1 MFSSDNTLAAD
12 VRDRSKLMT
21 FFMSGVA
28 LGAMLMLSA
37 CDSGR
42 ETTDKGGDG
51 EKDVT
56 VTRTD
61 DRKDIV
67 IDGVEMATEED
78 MAAVEPAAEAPPL
91 PGLAFSLEKSSRQMA
106 VGGINTSP
114 QPMPGDVNR
123 DRFEDFEQ
131 NPVKLVSEDPVSTFS
146 VDVDTASYSVMRKS
160 LNLGSLPARDSV
172 RVEEMINYF
181 DYDYDLPGSK
191 SEPFKINTHLYG
203 TPWNTGTQLLHI
215 GIKGYDIVPKTKP
228 NANLVLLLD
237 VSGSMNQPDKLP
249 LLKSAM
255 KMLVNEMGENDT
267 VSIVVYAGAAG
278 TVLEPTKGSET
289 AKILSALERL
299 SAGGSTAGGEGIRQA
314 YALAEQNFQDGSVN
328 RVILATDGDFNVGIN
343 DPERLEDFVA
353 EKRDTGVFLTVLGF
367 GRGNYN
373 DVLMQKLAQSGNG
386 NAAYIDNIK
395 EARKVLV
402 DEMSGT
408 LFTIAK
414 DVKIQVEFN
423 PAQVAEYR
431 LIGYETRML
440 KREDFNN
447 DKVDAGD
454 IGSGHSVTALY
465 EIAPVGSD
473 AQLNEPLRYGDTS
486 EPVTNAQDG
495 EVAFVRV
502 RYKLPDEDTSK
513 LIETPIMSDDAR
525 RIVDDTSEDVRFATA
540 VAAFGQKLKGGK
552 YIGDMRYGD
561 ILSLAQGGKGD
572 DPFGYRAEF
581 IQLVRLAESADAMPA
596 LEQMGNTVTQ

>member
-1 MFSSDNTLAAD
+1 MFMSDNAFAASA
-12 VRDRSKLMT
+12 RDRSKTMT

-28 LGAMLMLSA
+28 LSALLMLAA
-37 CDSGR
+37 CDSGT

-51 EKDVT
+51 ETDTT
-56 VTRTD
+56 VTRTEE
-61 DRKDIV
+61 RKDV
-67 IDGVEMATEED
+67 FIDGVEMATEED
-78 MAAVEPAAEAPPL
+78 VAAAEAPADAALNWSIHKARP
-91 PGLAFSLEKSSRQMA
+91 QMA
-106 VGGINTSP
+106 VGGVQMPP
-114 QPMPGDVNR
+114 QPRPGDINR

-131 NPVKLVSEDPVSTFS
+131 NPVKLVSDEPVSTFS

-160 LNLGSLPARDSV
+160 LNMGSLPARDSV

-181 DYDYDLPGSK
+181 DYDYALPENK

-203 TPWNTGTQLLHI
+203 TPWNTGTQLLHV
-215 GIKGYDIVPKTKP
+215 GIKGYDIVPETQP
-228 NANLVLLLD
+228 DSNLVLLLD

-267 VSIVVYAGAAG
+267 ISIVVYAGAAG

-289 AKILSALERL
+289 AKILGALDRL

-314 YALAEQNFQDGSVN
+314 YALAEQNFKEDAVN

-386 NAAYIDNIK
+386 NAAYIDSIK

-440 KREDFNN
+440 NREDFNN

-465 EIAPVGSD
+465 EIVPVGSD
-473 AQLNEPLRYGDTS
+473 AQLNEPLRYGDKS
-486 EPVTNAQDG
+486 EPVTNAQEG

-502 RYKLPDEDTSK
+502 RYKLPDEETNK
-513 LIETPIMSDDAR
+513 LIEAPIMSADAR
-525 RIVDDTSEDVRFATA
+525 RIVDDTPEDVRFATA

-581 IQLVRLAESADAMPA
+581 MQLVRLAESSDAMPT
-596 LEQMGNTVTQ
+596 LEQVGGSVTQ